1 MRRRLG
7 DPGSATGGLFNWWG
21 EATSRAT
28 RPDST
33 RCSCRVLST
42 PSLVDH
48 GAGGRDAYIAAFLE
62 NVNWEVVEQRHK
74 DSKAGRF
81 TARF

>member
-1 MRRRLG
+1 MSGYTIL
-7 DPGSATGGLFNWWG
+7 DSAFDRFEGF
-21 EATSRAT
+21 
-28 RPDST
+28 
-33 RCSCRVLST
+33 CSGFDRGK
-42 PSLVDH
+42 PIDRH
-48 GAGGRDAYIAAFLE
+48 YIEAFLE